1 MAKILVADKI
11 ADEGIKILQ
20 DGGNNDVVYKP
31 EITVEEMAEVAPDF
45 EAIVVRSRAKVP
57 ANVLEK
63 GKKLKVVGRAGV
75 GVDNVD
81 VPTATRLGIIVMNTP
96 DGNTISAAEQAMSL
110 LLAIA
115 RNTARADKT
124 MKEGKWDKKALTG
137 IELYGK
143 TLGVV
148 GLGRIGKAVAKRAL
162 AFEMRVICYDP
173 GVSPD
178 EIQKLGMANATL
190 EEIIKESDFITI
202 HTPLTEKTK
211 GMIGEEQFKYMKKN
225 CRIINCARG
234 GIIDE
239 NALLQA
245 INEGKIA
252 GAALDVFPVEPL
264 PEDSP
269 LRKCEKLLLTPHL
282 GASTVEAQEKVAL
295 QVAEQIV
302 TYFKKGEIINAV
314 NAPSIDPEL
323 LKVMRPYLDLAEDL
337 GKFASSYA
345 DSRVVK
351 INCLFSG
358 SILDYPLKPITT
370 AIVKGF
376 LEPLT
381 DFAVNY
387 ISAMNLAKERGV
399 EVVES
404 KSTLEYQY
412 TNLITIETEME
423 NGQTNKICGTLYTKE
438 MPRIVILNDRYFNAV
453 PSGNMLV
460 IKNKDVPG
468 TIGTVCTILG
478 NHNVNIADLTWGRNK
493 PLGDAMTIINTD
505 HEITADIVKEI
516 DAHENILSAK
526 FIKV

>member
-190 EEIIKESDFITI
+190 EEIIKESDFIT
-202 HTPLTEKTK
+202 
-211 GMIGEEQFKYMKKN
+211 
-225 CRIINCARG
+225 
-234 GIIDE
+234 
-239 NALLQA
+239 
-245 INEGKIA
+245 
-252 GAALDVFPVEPL
+252 
-264 PEDSP
+264 
-269 LRKCEKLLLTPHL
+269 
-282 GASTVEAQEKVAL
+282 
-295 QVAEQIV
+295 
-302 TYFKKGEIINAV
+302 
-314 NAPSIDPEL
+314 
-323 LKVMRPYLDLAEDL
+323 
-337 GKFASSYA
+337 
-345 DSRVVK
+345 
-351 INCLFSG
+351 
-358 SILDYPLKPITT
+358 
-370 AIVKGF
+370 
-376 LEPLT
+376 
-381 DFAVNY
+381 
-387 ISAMNLAKERGV
+387 
-399 EVVES
+399 
-404 KSTLEYQY
+404 
-412 TNLITIETEME
+412 
-423 NGQTNKICGTLYTKE
+423 
-438 MPRIVILNDRYFNAV
+438 
-453 PSGNMLV
+453 
-460 IKNKDVPG
+460 
-468 TIGTVCTILG
+468 
-478 NHNVNIADLTWGRNK
+478 
-493 PLGDAMTIINTD
+493 
-505 HEITADIVKEI
+505 
-516 DAHENILSAK
+516 
-526 FIKV
+526 